1 MQLKVPAP
9 VSNLFIPH
17 LVLKSK
23 SNVSLT
29 EHYCE
34 TQL

>member
-1 MQLKVPAP
+1 MQLKVPVP

-17 LVLKSK
+17 RVLKSK

-29 EHYCE
+29 EHYCKK
-34 TQL
+34 QL